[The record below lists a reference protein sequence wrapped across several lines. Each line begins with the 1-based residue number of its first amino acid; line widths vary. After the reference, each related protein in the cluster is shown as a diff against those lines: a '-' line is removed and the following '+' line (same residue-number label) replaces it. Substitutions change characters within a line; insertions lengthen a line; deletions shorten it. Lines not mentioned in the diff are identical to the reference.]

1 MKKTESPV
9 NKTLAKEIKRLF
21 IQLITDL
28 DKAKDADLFFRDFL
42 TAAEMDTLV
51 KRLAIAYWLKKGRSY
66 ENIKKNLKVSTK
78 VAGSVKKLMGKEGV
92 KLALKKVEAEE
103 WANKWA
109 GRIRRIIK

>member
-66 ENIKKNLKVSTK
+66 ENIKKNLQVSSATIASVQTMMKSKVF
-78 VAGSVKKLMGKEGV
+78 
-92 KLALKKVEAEE
+92 KLAPGQVE
-103 WANKWA
+103 
-109 GRIRRIIK
+109 